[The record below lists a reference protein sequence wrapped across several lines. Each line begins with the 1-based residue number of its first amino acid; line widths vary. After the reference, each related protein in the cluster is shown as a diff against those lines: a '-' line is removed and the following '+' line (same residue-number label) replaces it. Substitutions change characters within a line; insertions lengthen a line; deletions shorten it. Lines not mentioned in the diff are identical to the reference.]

1 MPLNK
6 RSKIKNVFM
15 SYSRYKI
22 ELGKKMPKST
32 KYYQRKKAIQKRQT
46 WIPANVNINSEE
58 ASLLSDTVS
67 FNFDLEC
74 DNMNFSIND
83 EQQE

>member
-46 WIPANVNINSEE
+46 
-58 ASLLSDTVS
+58 
-67 FNFDLEC
+67 
-74 DNMNFSIND
+74 
-83 EQQE
+83 